1 MPVRLVSV
9 TRYWPGTSS
18 AVPTIL
24 EAVTRFDQSA
34 RSELIVAEAYG
45 VAGDADRA
53 TLHIKKALALDAS
66 CAGTVASS
74 LAFKPVRQT
83 QGVKALLADYGIR

>member
-1 MPVRLVSV
+1 MSV